1 MIIDRIALILAVIGG
16 LNWGLVGLFRFDLV
30 AYLFG
35 GQTATVSRIVYT
47 LVGIAAVWC
56 ISLIFRERDAADEAS
71 RLSNETHFVELSFE
85 KAAARRADPIRKSRL
100 SSEGRLLR

>member
-56 ISLIFRERDAADEAS
+56 ISLLFRERDAAED
-71 RLSNETHFVELSFE
+71 
-85 KAAARRADPIRKSRL
+85 RKSTRL
-100 SSEGRLLR
+100 NSSHWNKSRMPSSA